1 MSLNKVLL
9 IGNLGKDPD
18 VRYLDTGVCVATFS
32 LATTKKAYTA
42 QNGHQVPARTEWHNI
57 VTWRNTAQFAE
68 KYLHKGEKVFIEG
81 ELHSRKYED
90 QAGIERTVVEIYAE
104 KLEPMSAK
112 QNGSAPPPAVP
123 EEALH
128 TPAQAPQQAPA
139 QTKQSPNSIQPQQAP
154 IDFSAGPGDD
164 LPF

>member
-32 LATTKKAYTA
+32 LATTEKGYTA
-42 QNGHQVPARTEWHNI
+42 QSGNQVPDRTEWHNI
-57 VTWRNTAQFAE
+57 VAWRNTAQFAE

-90 QAGIERTVVEIYAE
+90 QAGIERTIVEIYAK

-123 EEALH
+123 EEALR
-128 TPAQAPQQAPA
+128 APA
-139 QTKQSPNSIQPQQAP
+139 QTKQSQNSNQPQQAP

>member
-32 LATTKKAYTA
+32 IATTKKAYTA
-42 QNGHQVPARTEWHNI
+42 QNGQEVPARTEWHNI

-68 KYLHKGEKVFIEG
+68 KYLHKGDKVFIEG
-81 ELHSRKYED
+81 ELRSRKYED

-112 QNGSAPPPAVP
+112 QNNTAPPPAIP
-123 EEALH
+123 EEAFH
-128 TPAQAPQQAPA
+128 DPVQAPQQTPA
-139 QTKQSPNSIQPQQAP
+139 QTKQSPNSNQPQQAP